1 MLRQLSYIFYFD
13 HMCSFIMTITYLIT
27 SCVKNKCFSNLL
39 CFLQLNLKTMIF
51 FFIFRLLLGIRIV
64 KLVFKILMVVA
75 LSNKAGVF
83 DNCVQGVVWRTQQHT
98 LSSGASPGSVQVFE
112 STNSFSSDLTGMVS
126 YKPQRNAFVGGEVGF
141 LAAEI
146 TR

>member
-1 MLRQLSYIFYFD
+1 MSSITTSKGLS
-13 HMCSFIMTITYLIT
+13 
-27 SCVKNKCFSNLL
+27 
-39 CFLQLNLKTMIF
+39 
-51 FFIFRLLLGIRIV
+51 
-64 KLVFKILMVVA
+64 
-75 LSNKAGVF
+75 GV
-83 DNCVQGVVWRTQQHT
+83 
-98 LSSGASPGSVQVFE
+98 LSSILCPRGASPGSVQVFE

>member
-1 MLRQLSYIFYFD
+1 
-13 HMCSFIMTITYLIT
+13 
-27 SCVKNKCFSNLL
+27 
-39 CFLQLNLKTMIF
+39 
-51 FFIFRLLLGIRIV
+51 
-64 KLVFKILMVVA
+64 MVVA
-75 LSNKAGVF
+75 LSDKAGVC
-83 DNCVQGVVWRTQQHT
+83 DNCVQGVVWRTEQHI